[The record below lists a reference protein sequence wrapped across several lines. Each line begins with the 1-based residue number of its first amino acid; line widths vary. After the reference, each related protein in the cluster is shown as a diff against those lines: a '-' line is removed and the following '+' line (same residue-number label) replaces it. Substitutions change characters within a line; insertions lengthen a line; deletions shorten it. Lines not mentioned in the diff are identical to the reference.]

1 MLHQDGS
8 WDPFVPK
15 KDGGKLLSFNSLI
28 TGFMSILRLSR
39 NWTKGDVMRESKLV
53 QLRIFHRCCRFEI
66 NSTVVQVRD

>member
-15 KDGGKLLSFNSLI
+15 KDGGKLVSFNSLKI
-28 TGFMSILRLSR
+28 GFKTIWRLSR
-39 NWTKGDVMRESKLV
+39 NWTKGDFMKESKLV
-53 QLRIFHRCCRFEI
+53 QLRIFLRCCRFEI